1 MSAFSLEE
9 KNIWSLRDNGLL
21 LTSGFRGTYKTKR
34 EKLKE
39 WESKDQR

>member
-1 MSAFSLEE
+1 MSAFSLDE
-9 KNIWSLRDNGLL
+9 KNIWSLRENELS

-39 WESKDQR
+39 WESKEQR